1 MSALFRKTSVLDKR
15 LKKIQKELT
24 MVDNNIRSLSKT
36 IEKGKD
42 SGELP
47 SLHYGRHMAGVGD
60 VPDTLLDGKS
70 NVLGKNTRG
79 DTLYGGSTKESKKE
93 LKDRTI
99 MEKEKTMVQDER
111 FVSYLMSRGFQ
122 TARPLRHERRTQR
135 NKAIVMCFFVL
146 LLLFWVL
153 FRFFL

>member
-15 LKKIQKELT
+15 LKKIRKELT
-24 MVDNNIRSLSKT
+24 MVDSNIRSLSKV
-36 IEKGKD
+36 IEKGED

-47 SLHYGRHMAGVGD
+47 RLRYGRHVTGGD
-60 VPDTLLDGKS
+60 VPDTLPDGKS
-70 NVLGKNTRG
+70 DVLGGNTQG
-79 DTLYGGSTKESKKE
+79 DLLYDTSTEESEREPKS
-93 LKDRTI
+93 RAI
-99 MEKEKTMVQDER
+99 MEKERTMVQDER

-122 TARPLRHERRTQR
+122 TARPLRRERRTQR
-135 NKAIVMCFFVL
+135 NKAIVMCFFAL